1 MSRNKVTCKSIV
13 LTANI
18 PPRCALRRVLKAQNS
33 RTHAN
38 TVALESWAPNWIE
51 SSTQTQLSCY
61 MYVEVS
67 DVRGVLE
74 WKTAFFFFLFYILK
88 KTIIEWKK
96 HCNYILRSK
105 YSGSAVKQCHCVNC
119 TSATV
124 LKCDDSNSTLAVRL
138 GFDLHRFLQVLS
150 FFGKEK
156 K

>member
-1 MSRNKVTCKSIV
+1 MK
-13 LTANI
+13 
-18 PPRCALRRVLKAQNS
+18 NS
-33 RTHAN
+33 
-38 TVALESWAPNWIE
+38 L
-51 SSTQTQLSCY
+51 
-61 MYVEVS
+61 
-67 DVRGVLE
+67 
-74 WKTAFFFFLFYILK
+74 FFLSILLK

-96 HCNYILRSK
+96 HCKYIQSK

-156 K
+156 KIEKNLARTRLRTWFQLIRSRSS